1 MNNLTM
7 TKKADSDC
15 CVDETTWGF
24 SGYMAEVGGRLMNKK
39 VDKGMSCSHHVVC
52 RQCSI
57 IDVIIQTSN
66 HQLLIT
72 GGKTTMIFDI
82 SNRYPRGYVHSSQ
95 A

>member
-39 VDKGMSCSHHVVC
+39 VDKGG
-52 RQCSI
+52 Q
-57 IDVIIQTSN
+57 
-66 HQLLIT
+66 
-72 GGKTTMIFDI
+72 TTMIFDI
-82 SNRYPRGYVHSSQ
+82 SNRYPRGYVHSS
-95 A
+95 